1 LAESGATITNEQRLA
16 AEQFQA
22 DVELLAGT
30 PAGRRFLRWICG
42 EGHLF
47 STCYTGNMTGT
58 FMQGEQNLAL
68 KIVAA
73 VRTYCPEA
81 LLEILPPMPDAKTL
95 KAVQADGS
103 LVSVI

>member
-1 LAESGATITNEQRLA
+1 MPEATGGMTNEQKLV

-42 EGHLF
+42 EGHLL

-68 KIVAA
+68 KVFAA
-73 VRTYCPEA
+73 VRAFCPEA
-81 LLEILPPMPDAKTL
+81 VPDIMPAVPDPKQL
-95 KAVQADGS
+95 KAVQSDSS